1 MHRASQRHRFPRD
14 RQPRGCLRSRPPH
27 ADIAAR
33 AAVKVA
39 ELIHIPCR
47 PSAFDLSAKLTQLL
61 RKPAFVVFIA
71 GSPNAPRMYQKA
83 GELVEGFR
91 TPGCSIQIPDRVA
104 FRPAS
109 DEGRAVM
116 ELDAD

>member
-1 MHRASQRHRFPRD
+1 
-14 RQPRGCLRSRPPH
+14 
-27 ADIAAR
+27 
-33 AAVKVA
+33 
-39 ELIHIPCR
+39 
-47 PSAFDLSAKLTQLL
+47 LL

-71 GSPNAPRMYQKA
+71 GSPNAPRMCQKA

-109 DEGRAVM
+109 DEGRTVM
-116 ELDAD
+116 ELEAD